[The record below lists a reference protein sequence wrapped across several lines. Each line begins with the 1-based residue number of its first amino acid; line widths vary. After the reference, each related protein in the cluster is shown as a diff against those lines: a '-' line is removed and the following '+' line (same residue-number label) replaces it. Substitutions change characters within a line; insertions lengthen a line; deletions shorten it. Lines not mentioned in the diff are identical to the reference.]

1 MIKGAKEY
9 ITGLQN
15 TLTDI
20 EKDIEN
26 LKDGIGKLELKIDT
40 ENEFKIDTIKKNKVI
55 QSEISMLKT
64 ALNRAYKKRDEI
76 AKDSAKTTYEDVKAL
91 IGTFK
96 SEQLNSANDK
106 NLSIIQ
112 KVEEIRQLHDEIK
125 KMDKE
130 VHTEIQQFIEEVA
143 DFLDP
148 EPKDNLVLFGQP
160 TEQQEYLKHKNGFSV
175 VGTTTFVNEVSEYAL
190 GIERGLYDP
199 LHFQQTA
206 LEELKA
212 TLKG

>member
-1 MIKGAKEY
+1 MIKGSTEY
-9 ITGLQN
+9 ITSLKN
-15 TLTDI
+15 NLTS
-20 EKDIEN
+20 IEN
-26 LKDGIGKLELKIDT
+26 DILELEQSIEKLELKIDT
-40 ENEFKIDTIKKNKVI
+40 KNEFKIDTIKKNKTI

-76 AKDSAKTTYEDVKAL
+76 VKDNADNTYKDVKAL

-125 KMDKE
+125 IMDKE
-130 VHTEIQQFIEEVA
+130 VHTEIQQFIEEVG

-148 EPKDNLVLFGQP
+148 EPKDNLVLFGEAQ
-160 TEQQEYLKHKNGFSV
+160 EQKGYLKYTNGYSV
-175 VGTTTFVNEVSEYAL
+175 VGNTTFVNEINERVL
-190 GIERGLYDP
+190 GIERGLYNP
-199 LHFQQTA
+199 LSMQQDKIN
-206 LEELKA
+206 EIKESM
-212 TLKG
+212 KG